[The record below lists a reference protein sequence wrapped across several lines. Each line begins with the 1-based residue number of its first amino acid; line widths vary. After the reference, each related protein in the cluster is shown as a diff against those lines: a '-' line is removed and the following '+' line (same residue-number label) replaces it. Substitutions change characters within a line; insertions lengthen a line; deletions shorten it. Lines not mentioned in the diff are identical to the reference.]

1 MSTPEE
7 EIEKHRKETEESV
20 KNIMVMLESM
30 LRDEKN
36 AARLLELMGEIPLTV
51 GNINDNKRD
60 A

>member
-1 MSTPEE
+1 MTPEE

-36 AARLLELMGEIPLTV
+36 AARLLELMGEIPITV